1 MNYFTKKSIIKK
13 RILLIYALTHIL
25 VFSKNKIIA
34 VDPSPTAMK
43 LDFFNLVWI
52 TFWITFLAKYL
63 HNFFLVNFRTQ
74 SQLIELFITKNCWML
89 VRKYGIIC
97 AVSKSND
104 VLCSK
109 KKKSNDVSNKTILA
123 RVILWGKN
131 WSPSLSTIWAN
142 FILLSK

>member
-97 AVSKSND
+97 ASLDLLQCWYAPVFQSLWQMIDTWN
-104 VLCSK
+104 
-109 KKKSNDVSNKTILA
+109 NKQSM
-123 RVILWGKN
+123 VQD
-131 WSPSLSTIWAN
+131 
-142 FILLSK
+142 